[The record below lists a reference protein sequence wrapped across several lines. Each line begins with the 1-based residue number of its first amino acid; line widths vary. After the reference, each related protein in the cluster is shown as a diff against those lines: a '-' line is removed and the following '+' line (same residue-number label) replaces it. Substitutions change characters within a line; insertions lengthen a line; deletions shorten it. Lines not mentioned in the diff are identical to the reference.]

1 MFIQSQRVFLPLPMG
16 EPAPAVQPCS
26 LVYGERGK
34 IWMCPRV
41 YSWKVYMFGNL
52 YSWKVYMLTCLEAC
66 RTSSE
71 DKIIYINKPHHP
83 KFRFFEQVFFWRI
96 LVENHCPPGLVKS
109 QQHIGTCAQWSL
121 KRTSD
126 SNRHLRLL
134 PYLTNHPTKS
144 LPKINIPKPTCWNIL
159 TGLMVLTILK
169 NISQWEGLSP
179 IVYGKINS
187 CSKPPTSWTFCSDRD
202 PKKKKKNSRRSRG
215 CGCHHWCGRGL
226 QRQVR
231 GYGIYGGGEMVDLV
245 IQ

>member
-83 KFRFFEQVFFWRI
+83 KFRFFDQVFFWRI
-96 LVENHCPPGLVKS
+96 LVENHCPQALWRASNISVPAPSEAWKGQATQIDTWDCCHTS
-109 QQHIGTCAQWSL
+109 Q
-121 KRTSD
+121 
-126 SNRHLRLL
+126 
-134 PYLTNHPTKS
+134 
-144 LPKINIPKPTCWNIL
+144 
-159 TGLMVLTILK
+159 TIL
-169 NISQWEGLSP
+169 Q
-179 IVYGKINS
+179 
-187 CSKPPTSWTFCSDRD
+187 
-202 PKKKKKNSRRSRG
+202 SRF
-215 CGCHHWCGRGL
+215 
-226 QRQVR
+226 QK
-231 GYGIYGGGEMVDLV
+231 
-245 IQ
+245 